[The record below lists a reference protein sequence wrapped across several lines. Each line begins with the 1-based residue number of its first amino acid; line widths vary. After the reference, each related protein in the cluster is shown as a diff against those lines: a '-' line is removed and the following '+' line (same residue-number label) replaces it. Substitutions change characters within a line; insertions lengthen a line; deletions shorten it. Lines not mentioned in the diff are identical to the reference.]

1 MTYTMRILVTGA
13 TGFIGAR
20 LLARLSVECDSLR
33 ILRRKTSSTETI
45 KNIKYEEFIGDI
57 TNAGDVMRAVEG
69 CDYVFHV
76 AASVT
81 YWDKLKKQQFD
92 INVNGTKN
100 VVEACLAH
108 KVKRLI
114 HTSSIVTIGTCTG
127 SGLNNSLFEPNRE
140 KANYAS
146 LTPTLTPTNE
156 SAEYNLG
163 KYDISYCDTK
173 KLAEDEVRVGV
184 AKGLDAV
191 IVNPGAVF
199 GPGDTRRYR
208 GQLYG
213 GRVWVHKFY
222 VGGGIA
228 TVDVDDVVDGHIRA
242 WRHGKKGE
250 RYILANENLTFKEI
264 SNAIAQK
271 MGWPRPTVKIP
282 TCCIYGLAY
291 FATLI
296 SKLTGKKPFA
306 TIPMAKFTR
315 LNLFYSNKKAR
326 EELGV
331 MFRPFS
337 ETNDRTIEWYRGH

>member
-1 MTYTMRILVTGA
+1 
-13 TGFIGAR
+13 
-20 LLARLSVECDSLR
+20 
-33 ILRRKTSSTETI
+33 
-45 KNIKYEEFIGDI
+45 
-57 TNAGDVMRAVEG
+57 MRAVEG

-76 AASVT
+76 AASVS
-81 YWDKLKKQQFD
+81 YWDKLNAQQFD

-114 HTSSIVTIGTCTG
+114 HTSSIVAIGANLNLG
-127 SGLNNSLFEPNRE
+127 SGFPNSLFESNGK
-140 KANYAS
+140 KANYGS
-146 LTPTLTPTNE
+146 LTPLADE
-156 SAEYNLG
+156 DAEYNLAPLG
-163 KYDISYCDTK
+163 INYCDTK
-173 KLAEDEVRVGV
+173 KLAEDEVRAGV

-264 SNAIAQK
+264 CNAIAQR
-271 MGWPRPTVKIP
+271 MGWPTPSFKIP
-282 TCCIYGLAY
+282 TWLVYGLAY
-291 FATLI
+291 LAALV
-296 SKLTGKKPFA
+296 SRLTGKEPFA

-331 MFRPFS
+331 VFRPFS
-337 ETNDRTIEWYRGH
+337 ETNDRTIEWYREH

>member
-1 MTYTMRILVTGA
+1 MRILVTGA

-20 LLARLSVECDSLR
+20 LLARLAVECDQLR
-33 ILRRKTSSTETI
+33 ILRRAASDTEPI
-45 KNIKYEEFIGDI
+45 KNIKYEEVVGDI
-57 TNAGDVMRAVEG
+57 TNAGDVMCAVEG
-69 CDYVFHV
+69 CDYVFHA
-76 AASVT
+76 AASVS
-81 YWDKLKKQQFD
+81 YWDKLRTQQYD

-100 VVEACLAH
+100 VVAACLAH

-114 HTSSIVTIGTCTG
+114 YTSSIVAIGMNKA
-127 SGLNNSLFEPNRE
+127 GLADE
-140 KANYAS
+140 
-146 LTPTLTPTNE
+146 TT
-156 SAEYNLG
+156 EYNLTPFN
-163 KYDISYCDTK
+163 ISYCDTK
-173 KLAEDEVRVGV
+173 MLAEQEVQKGV

-191 IVNPGAVF
+191 ILNPGAVF

-213 GRVWVHKFY
+213 GRVWTHKFY

-264 SNAIAQK
+264 SSVIAKK
-271 MGWPRPTVKIP
+271 MGWPVPGIRLPTWF
-282 TCCIYGLAY
+282 IYGLAY
-291 FATLI
+291 LALFI
-296 SKLTGKKPFA
+296 SKLTGAKPFA
-306 TIPMAKFTR
+306 TVPMAKFTR

-331 MFRPFS
+331 VFRPFA
-337 ETNDRTIEWYRGH
+337 ETNERAIEWYRDH